1 MLHFQTSRF
10 KNAEWKYNDV
20 LTIDLDETNYKK
32 TTDGHEILELVA
44 VEKLADGTC
53 TYTYVYD
60 RIAGTIQVKEMEK
73 STKKLHYKSNFSPA
87 SVNSTNPVIRERAR
101 MAEAVYRRKVNKVK

>member
-10 KNAEWKYNDV
+10 KNAEWEYNDV
-20 LTIDLDETNYKK
+20 LTIELDETSYKK

-73 STKKLHYKSNFSPA
+73 STKNCITRVTSLPLPSIPRTPSFANGPAWQKLFTREKS
-87 SVNSTNPVIRERAR
+87 I
-101 MAEAVYRRKVNKVK
+101 K

>member
-10 KNAEWKYNDV
+10 KNAEWEYNDV
-20 LTIDLDETNYKK
+20 LTIDLDETSYKK

-73 STKKLHYKSNFSPA
+73 STKNCITRVTSLPLPSIPRTPSFANGPAWQKLFTGEKS
-87 SVNSTNPVIRERAR
+87 I
-101 MAEAVYRRKVNKVK
+101 K

>member
-1 MLHFQTSRF
+1 MMHFQTSRF
-10 KNAEWKYNDV
+10 KNAEWEYNDV
-20 LTIDLDETNYKK
+20 LPIDLDETSYKK
-32 TTDGHEILELVA
+32 STDGHEILELVA

-73 STKKLHYKSNFSPA
+73 STKKTALQ
-87 SVNSTNPVIRERAR
+87 E
-101 MAEAVYRRKVNKVK
+101 